1 MESYFIKAV
10 DVSGNTVEEY
20 REAANESSLIKELHK
35 EGYIP
40 IRISSSKSFSLQYF
54 KRDVKAK
61 NNVTRKE
68 IILFTREL
76 SSLLHSGLPLD
87 RALLVLQDVSED
99 SPRLCHMIDKVLEQ
113 VKGGENFSDAL
124 EARGKIFSR
133 FYINMIRAGEVGGN
147 LEEVLDRLTE
157 YLESSEELR
166 NTVTS
171 ALIYPAIL
179 LTISVLSIFLLLTF
193 VIPQFTEMF
202 ENAGKELPLPTQI
215 VVGISEW
222 LQSYWWSLLLL
233 FIFAVYYHKYYVS
246 SPLRKREFDRRVLTI
261 PLVGDIIRN
270 METANL
276 CRTLGTLIVN
286 GVPLLGG
293 LAIAKGTVNNSWL
306 VSILEN
312 AEFSLKDGQ
321 GLSKPLIESGQFPK
335 MAVQMIKM
343 GEESGKLED
352 MLIQVANT
360 FDKELRITI
369 QRMLALLEPALILGL
384 GVVIAGIITSILM
397 AILSVNDL
405 AF

>member
-20 REAANESSLIKELHK
+20 REAVNESSLIKELQK

-40 IRISSSKSFSLQYF
+40 IRISSSNSFSLQYF
-54 KRDVKAK
+54 KRDAKAK
-61 NNVTRKE
+61 KNVTRKE

-99 SPRLCHMIDKVLEQ
+99 SPRLCYMIDKVLEQ

-157 YLESSEELR
+157 YLESSQELR
-166 NTVTS
+166 NTVIS

-202 ENAGKELPLPTQI
+202 ESAGKELPLPTQM

-233 FIFAVYYHKYYVS
+233 FIFSVYFHKFYVS
-246 SPLRKREFDRRVLTI
+246 SSLRKREFDRRVLTI
-261 PLVGDIIRN
+261 PLIGDIIRN

-276 CRTLGTLIVN
+276 CRTLGTLILN

-306 VSILEN
+306 EGILEN
-312 AEFSLKDGQ
+312 AEFSLKEGQ
-321 GLSKPLIESGQFPK
+321 GLSKPLLESGQFPK

-369 QRMLALLEPALILGL
+369 QRLLALLEPALILGL

>member
-10 DVSGNTVEEY
+10 DASGKTVEEY
-20 REAANESSLIKELHK
+20 REAVNERSLIKELQK

-40 IRISSSKSFSLQYF
+40 IRVSSSSSFSLQLF
-54 KRDVKAK
+54 KRGAK
-61 NNVTRKE
+61 TKQDVTRKE
-68 IILFTREL
+68 ILLFTREL

-87 RALLVLQDVSED
+87 RALLVLLDVSED
-99 SPRLCHMIDKVLEQ
+99 SPKLCRMIDMILEQ
-113 VKGGENFSDAL
+113 VKEGENFSDAL
-124 EARGKIFSR
+124 EARGKVFSR

-157 YLESSEELR
+157 YLESSQELR

-202 ENAGKELPLPTQI
+202 ESAGKELPLPTQI

-222 LQSYWWSLLLL
+222 LQNYWWSLLLL
-233 FIFAVYYHKYYVS
+233 FIFSVYFFKYFVS

-276 CRTLGTLIVN
+276 CRTLGTLILN

-293 LAIAKGTVNNSWL
+293 LAIAKGTVSNSWL
-306 VSILEN
+306 ESILEN
-312 AEFSLKDGQ
+312 AEGSLKDGQ
-321 GLSKPLIESGQFPK
+321 GLSKSLIESGQFPK

-343 GEESGKLED
+343 GEESGKLEE

-384 GVVIAGIITSILM
+384 GVMIAGIITSILM

>member
-1 MESYFIKAV
+1 
-10 DVSGNTVEEY
+10 
-20 REAANESSLIKELHK
+20 
-35 EGYIP
+35 
-40 IRISSSKSFSLQYF
+40 
-54 KRDVKAK
+54 
-61 NNVTRKE
+61 
-68 IILFTREL
+68 
-76 SSLLHSGLPLD
+76 
-87 RALLVLQDVSED
+87 
-99 SPRLCHMIDKVLEQ
+99 
-113 VKGGENFSDAL
+113 
-124 EARGKIFSR
+124 
-133 FYINMIRAGEVGGN
+133 MIRAGEVGGN

-246 SPLRKREFDRRVLTI
+246 STLRKREFDRRVLTI

-321 GLSKPLIESGQFPK
+321 GLSKPLIDSGQFPK

>member
-246 SPLRKREFDRRVLTI
+246 STLRKREFDRRVLTI